1 MIDLRQRVQQPRVKP
16 FCWSAGS
23 DVYNIRARRQGLS
36 VILAFHSLIHLQHS
50 QNQSKRNVRRCRVG
64 GGAVMHA
71 CIKGA
76 WGHMAPCS
84 SSSRPSTLPHRIC
97 NRTHAGVVNVA
108 GVCRC
113 ARNDEAGAEQRSAA
127 LQCIIVDAAGCLIKP
142 VWNRGGTTATTAERA
157 LVHVLAGAR
166 VWEGWCASGQCC
178 KWGVC
183 VLLQCTRGRGDGGHC
198 HRCTAIC
205 AVSSNSTKPHALP
218 AYTQTPQAQRQTSR
232 QAGSPVRHR
241 LKVNACGTNTLLWR
255 HEAVCEV
262 ASMWDVQAHDAVMW

>member
-1 MIDLRQRVQQPRVKP
+1 M
-16 FCWSAGS
+16 
-23 DVYNIRARRQGLS
+23 
-36 VILAFHSLIHLQHS
+36 
-50 QNQSKRNVRRCRVG
+50 G

-113 ARNDEAGAEQRSAA
+113 ARNDEAGTEQRSAA

-183 VLLQCTRGRGDGGHC
+183 VLLQCTRGRGALSQVHS
-198 HRCTAIC
+198 HMRCVKQLHKTTC
-205 AVSSNSTKPHALP
+205 AACPTPKPP
-218 AYTQTPQAQRQTSR
+218 KRKDR
-232 QAGSPVRHR
+232 QAGR
-241 LKVNACGTNTLLWR
+241 
-255 HEAVCEV
+255 
-262 ASMWDVQAHDAVMW
+262 QAHLYGIDSK